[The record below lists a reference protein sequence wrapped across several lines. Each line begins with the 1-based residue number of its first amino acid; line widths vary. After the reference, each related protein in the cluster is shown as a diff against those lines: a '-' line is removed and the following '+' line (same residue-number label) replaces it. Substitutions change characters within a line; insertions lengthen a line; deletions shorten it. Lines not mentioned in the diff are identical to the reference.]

1 MVSIVYITHCDQ
13 LELLI
18 ITSMFASLMQGW
30 FETFCFG
37 SFNVLQMINNWS
49 QEDVLDVKDDGNFE
63 DFKLYESLSLRFG
76 FRTGMEEEL
85 WPEVLQLSLFSWASV
100 TSQ

>member
-18 ITSMFASLMQGW
+18 ITSMFVSLMQGW

-37 SFNVLQMINNWS
+37 SFQSVLQMIN
-49 QEDVLDVKDDGNFE
+49 K
-63 DFKLYESLSLRFG
+63 
-76 FRTGMEEEL
+76 
-85 WPEVLQLSLFSWASV
+85 
-100 TSQ
+100 